1 MGGHGGH
8 DDKYYDEQ
16 IKDDLEEVQGNAQV
30 IDLVN
35 TLERVFGAILPG
47 GGGRFFG
54 RTNFEGHRLNDMIDM
69 VEPANPEQ
77 VEEVGSALL
86 KASTAIDEAAE
97 QLRVDIAKVDW
108 EGESAEA
115 FETWSTNLVT
125 KAKALATYSDT
136 VGQQITLAGSGLA
149 SVRKSMPPR
158 DTRVDPKSVSDIPS
172 PARVDSNE
180 EYAAAVKAEQHRQEA
195 INQMI
200 RLSSFYAVS
209 EEALAGQEPPTFDP
223 MPNVAVPP
231 PHYGAREEPG
241 QPGRVGYAGDPVI
254 ASRGTGVADAAVPG
268 GRVDGAVAGV
278 APAVEPGVD
287 PSMQIDSVGTV
298 APPQEASKPIAT
310 SPATAPAATGTPVPP
325 VGGSGPVTAV
335 GRAGGSGPRQMPI
348 SAQGQAPRG
357 VTGGGGTKPGQAVG
371 RSPMQPMGPGG
382 QASATGRGGGAG
394 ARGPMG
400 PMGQQAAAG
409 RAGGTSTRGPM
420 GPGGQASAAGRA
432 GARGPMGP
440 MGQQASTGRAGAGA
454 RGPMGPGG
462 QASATGRAGGSG
474 PRSAMGP
481 TGQTQPVTSRQTG
494 GRGAGRV
501 TGATPAPHGVA
512 GGVPRN
518 NASTGGQGSRLVQG
532 GAAAT
537 GGVVGGR
544 PTGTTPN
551 GPNGT
556 RVPRGTVIGGSDGL
570 ARGSGEQ
577 PGRRG
582 VVGAPGGST
591 AGAVRPGRQPGQ
603 RPNVAPGGVVGAPS
617 GTASRRNHD
626 KKRSTDGDRRE
637 TPPTGG

>member
-1 MGGHGGH
+1 MGGH

-47 GGGRFFG
+47 GGGRVFG

-158 DTRVDPKSVSDIPS
+158 DTRVDPKSVSEIPS

-223 MPNVAVPP
+223 MPNVAVPAP
-231 PHYGAREEPG
+231 QPAGWQGGEGRG
-241 QPGRVGYAGDPVI
+241 QSDRVGYAGDPTV
-254 ASRGTGVADAAVPG
+254 SGGRGSAADTVPAT
-268 GRVDGAVAGV
+268 GRVDGSAAGE
-278 APAVEPGVD
+278 APQVQPVGSG
-287 PSMQIDSVGTV
+287 SMQIDSVAT
-298 APPQEASKPIAT
+298 ATPPQETTRPISP
-310 SPATAPAATGTPVPP
+310 SPATGPAATGTPVPP
-325 VGGSGPVTAV
+325 TPGNVGPITAV
-335 GRAGGSGPRQMPI
+335 GRGGGPHARQMPI

-357 VTGGGGTKPGQAVG
+357 VTGAGSKGPGPAAG
-371 RSPMQPMGPGG
+371 RSPMQPMGP
-382 QASATGRGGGAG
+382 T
-394 ARGPMG
+394 
-400 PMGQQAAAG
+400 GQQ
-409 RAGGTSTRGPM
+409 
-420 GPGGQASAAGRA
+420 
-432 GARGPMGP
+432 
-440 MGQQASTGRAGAGA
+440 
-454 RGPMGPGG
+454 
-462 QASATGRAGGSG
+462 ATGRAGGSG
-474 PRSAMGP
+474 ARGPMGP
-481 TGQTQPVTSRQTG
+481 TGQQATGRAGGSGARGPVGPTGQQATGRAGARGAVGPAGQQAATGRAGGSGARGPVGPMGQQTAAGRAGGTAARGPVGPMGQTQPVTGRQAN
-494 GRGAGRV
+494 GRNVSRV

-512 GGVPRN
+512 GGVPR
-518 NASTGGQGSRLVQG
+518 ASAPIGGQGSGRPVQS

-544 PTGTTPN
+544 PTGITPN

-556 RVPRGTVIGGSDGL
+556 RVPRGTVIGGSDGVT
-570 ARGSGEQ
+570 RGTGEQ

-582 VVGAPGGST
+582 VVGASGTPT
-591 AGAVRPGRQPGQ
+591 AGAARPVQ
-603 RPNVAPGGVVGAPS
+603 RPNTVPGGVVGAPS
-617 GTASRRNHD
+617 GTSSRQ
-626 KKRSTDGDRRE
+626 
-637 TPPTGG
+637 P